1 MARKFT
7 LRDSSSSSEDSSG
20 EGHLIDRREFM
31 RHSFNTHGVITVAS
45 IGSVGFASLLMG
57 QAEADG
63 GDTAVRYWVPTGAE
77 DSVWYGDRHLEPM
90 TYQSFV
96 DQMPVPLRGCP
107 RLREYGQEC
116 Q

>member
-7 LRDSSSSSEDSSG
+7 LRDSSSNSEGEVG

-31 RHSFNTHGVITVAS
+31 RHSFNTAAGAITVAS

-63 GDTAVRYWVPTGAE
+63 GDERSAAEQPFARPT
-77 DSVWYGDRHLEPM
+77 R
-90 TYQSFV
+90 
-96 DQMPVPLRGCP
+96 
-107 RLREYGQEC
+107 
-116 Q
+116 

>member
-31 RHSFNTHGVITVAS
+31 RHSFNTAAGVITVAS
-45 IGSVGFASLLMG
+45 IGTVGFASLLMG

-63 GDTAVRYWVPTGAE
+63 HRGSTCERRESQLE
-77 DSVWYGDRHLEPM
+77 DAKE
-90 TYQSFV
+90 QK
-96 DQMPVPLRGCP
+96 
-107 RLREYGQEC
+107 
-116 Q
+116 

>member
-31 RHSFNTHGVITVAS
+31 RHSFNTAAGVITVAS
-45 IGSVGFASLLMG
+45 IGTVGFASLLMG

-77 DSVWYGDRHLEPM
+77 DSVWYGDRPLSYTHLTLP
-90 TYQSFV
+90 TN
-96 DQMPVPLRGCP
+96 
-107 RLREYGQEC
+107 REV
-116 Q
+116 